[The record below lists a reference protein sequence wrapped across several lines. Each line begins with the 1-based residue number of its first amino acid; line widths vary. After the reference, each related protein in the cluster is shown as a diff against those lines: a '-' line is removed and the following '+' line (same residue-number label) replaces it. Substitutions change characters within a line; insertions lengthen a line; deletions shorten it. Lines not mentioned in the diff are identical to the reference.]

1 MLVVCGSSG
10 GEGGYIPEDSRSTV
24 NGRPSISTTPVRC
37 AGCGGSICDRY
48 YLLAVD
54 RQWHVSCLTCCQC
67 KVQLDSE
74 LTCFSRDG
82 HIYCKEDYYRMFS
95 VKRCTRCHLSISPS
109 DLVMRAREH
118 VYHLHCFTCATCN
131 KPLTKGEYFGLK
143 EDIIYCKVHYEML
156 LQYERP
162 YLCPQP
168 CLKEEEDVT
177 NCEKSSSA
185 LDEERLCPH
194 IRCQNFQQTSNLQI
208 PCSLEV
214 FPNFHQQRTNGS
226 LDLPTRTVT
235 TIVKT
240 PGQKGRPRK
249 QKSFLSSS
257 LLLPHRGPSVTSSDD
272 HCSLSGDHQSPLQ
285 HSSSSLAAVGSDSST
300 SSEHLTRPKRMRTSF
315 KHHQLRAMKSYF
327 SINHNPDAKDLKQLS
342 QKTGLSKRVLQV
354 WFQNARAKW
363 RRNLLRQQSQGP
375 EIAQDCKPLSELA
388 SQPQFCDPFRLGSS
402 LIDIQPTPITQEEQ
416 NIQTFTNLL

>member
-1 MLVVCGSSG
+1 MLVVCGSNASESCITEEISRG
-10 GEGGYIPEDSRSTV
+10 GSMGAEGKSSV
-24 NGRPSISTTPVRC
+24 SSSPVRC
-37 AGCGGSICDRY
+37 AGCGGVIVDRY

-54 RQWHVSCLTCCQC
+54 RQWHMSCLTCCQC

-82 HIYCKEDYYRMFS
+82 HIYCKEDYYRLFS
-95 VKRCTRCHLSISPS
+95 IKRCTRCHLSISPRE
-109 DLVMRAREH
+109 LVMRAREH

-143 EDIIYCKVHYEML
+143 QDIIYCRSHYEML

-162 YLCPQP
+162 YLCSQQ
-168 CLKEEEDVT
+168 CLKEEGKQDSDGKCF
-177 NCEKSSSA
+177 NG
-185 LDEERLCPH
+185 
-194 IRCQNFQQTSNLQI
+194 RCQNIAQIPNLPCGMELFQQ
-208 PCSLEV
+208 
-214 FPNFHQQRTNGS
+214 QQRTVNSGE
-226 LDLPTRTVT
+226 DLPIRTVNA
-235 TIVKT
+235 IGKNA
-240 PGQKGRPRK
+240 GQKGRPRK

-257 LLLPHRGPSVTSSDD
+257 LLLAHRGPSSDD
-272 HCSLSGDHQSPLQ
+272 HCSLSSDHHSPLQ
-285 HSSSSLAAVGSDSST
+285 HNSNSLTAVGSDSST

-402 LIDIQPTPITQEEQ
+402 ILDVQPTPITQEEQ